1 MSKQKKKRPTT
12 RQLKNDITII
22 VKEILNLK
30 KYVNDVLTPATISNQ
45 HLIEQYVEY
54 KGDVMWKGRQCYHL
68 EFDNKEYGFE
78 NYTVKDGED
87 IMDIASKTFA
97 NEYMLL
103 EQNELRSFRAVEAW
117 QKI

>member
-54 KGDVMWKGRQCYHL
+54 KGDIDNLIKYMEKEANKNEKRTINESPEEGQKKQTKGSGTTKAVSK
-68 EFDNKEYGFE
+68 D
-78 NYTVKDGED
+78 VKGSGTGS
-87 IMDIASKTFA
+87 I
-97 NEYMLL
+97 
-103 EQNELRSFRAVEAW
+103 Q
-117 QKI
+117 QG

>member
-54 KGDVMWKGRQCYHL
+54 KGDIDNLIKYMEKEANKNEKRTINESPEEGPKEQTKRSGTTKTVSKDVKGIGAGSVQQ
-68 EFDNKEYGFE
+68 G
-78 NYTVKDGED
+78 
-87 IMDIASKTFA
+87 
-97 NEYMLL
+97 
-103 EQNELRSFRAVEAW
+103 
-117 QKI
+117 

>member
-54 KGDVMWKGRQCYHL
+54 KGDIDNLIKYMEKEANNEKRTINESPEEGQKEQTKGSRTTK
-68 EFDNKEYGFE
+68 DVSKD
-78 NYTVKDGED
+78 VKG
-87 IMDIASKTFA
+87 IGTGSI
-97 NEYMLL
+97 
-103 EQNELRSFRAVEAW
+103 QQGQGRSPA
-117 QKI
+117 

>member
-1 MSKQKKKRPTT
+1 MSKQKPKRPTT

-54 KGDVMWKGRQCYHL
+54 KGDINNLIEYM
-68 EFDNKEYGFE
+68 EKEINNE
-78 NYTVKDGED
+78 ERTINESSEDGEKEQAKGSGTTKD
-87 IMDIASKTFA
+87 VSKDVKGIGTGSI
-97 NEYMLL
+97 
-103 EQNELRSFRAVEAW
+103 Q
-117 QKI
+117 QG

>member
-1 MSKQKKKRPTT
+1 MSKQKPKRPTT

-54 KGDVMWKGRQCYHL
+54 KGDIDNLIKYMEKEANKNEKRTINESPEEGQKEQTKGSGTTK
-68 EFDNKEYGFE
+68 DVSKD
-78 NYTVKDGED
+78 VKRIGSGS
-87 IMDIASKTFA
+87 I
-97 NEYMLL
+97 
-103 EQNELRSFRAVEAW
+103 Q
-117 QKI
+117 QG